1 MVTIMDNSKQ
11 QNVTK
16 FVKNQVLEEDEPMLG
31 SDFVWTTPAW
41 DPSLHFWIGGDS
53 LANWT

>member
-1 MVTIMDNSKQ
+1 MDNSKQ
-11 QNVTK
+11 QNVTN

-31 SDFVWTTPAW
+31 SDFAWTTPAW